1 LNDRQLECLDFSLKA
16 SRIMAKTAFLSK
28 PYVVGG
34 ENPPDP
40 VPQSPAEEA
49 LAKVVSNVWVNS
61 EYKHLIVKASPKQL
75 KVTPGQFFNILCPSP
90 DDGDLWLRR
99 PQSIY
104 RIDRAGGNLEFLYKC
119 VGRGTR
125 GMATFAPGDD
135 CNMVGPLGV
144 GFSLKPGWKNI
155 VVLGRGVGLATLGPI
170 SQLAGESG
178 VGVTAILSARSPEL
192 VMADELFGKVGQVV
206 RVLDSDGTSA
216 VENVEAIIERL
227 IAQGKAD
234 AFFTCGSNRLMFL
247 MKALGQKR
255 GFPGEVAME
264 QIMACG
270 LGPCY
275 VCVRTFEVDGHKQL
289 RRVCIEGPVFDLQE
303 CVGW

>member
-1 LNDRQLECLDFSLKA
+1 MKNYAFS
-16 SRIMAKTAFLSK
+16 SD

-34 ENPPDP
+34 SKKPDP
-40 VPQSPAEEA
+40 APDIPAEEA
-49 LAKVVSNVWVNS
+49 LAKIVSNFWVNP

-75 KVTPGQFFNILCPSP
+75 AAKPGQFFNILCPSP

-104 RIDRAGGNLEFLYKC
+104 SIDREGGNLEFLYKC

-125 GMATFAPGDD
+125 GMATFEAGDA
-135 CNMVGPLGV
+135 CNMVGPLGI
-144 GFSLKPGWKNI
+144 GFSLKDSWKNI

-170 SQLAGESG
+170 SQLAAENG

-192 VMADELFGKVGQVV
+192 VMADDLFGKVGEVI

-216 VENVEAIIERL
+216 VENVEAILERL
-227 IAQGKAD
+227 IAGKKAD
-234 AFFTCGSNRLMFL
+234 GFYTCGSNRLMFL
-247 MKALGQKR
+247 MKALGKKH
-255 GFPGEVAME
+255 GIPGQVAME

-275 VCVRTFEVDGHKQL
+275 VCVRTFEVDGHKEL